1 MSFST
6 NQNASSISNGSPVGT
21 PLRIEK
27 LVGNN
32 NAVKAAASTTLEL
45 PFDRRQVSR
54 QLVTLGNGREAGLF
68 LPRGTVLR
76 GGDVLEAEDSSTV
89 HVLAS
94 QEAVLLV
101 KATDTITLMRATY
114 HLGNR
119 HVPVEIGD
127 GYLKLEYDYVL
138 QEMLLRLG
146 VTVLEQMASFEPEA
160 GAYGGG
166 HRHSHD

>member
-6 NQNASSISNGSPVGT
+6 NE

-27 LVGNN
+27 L
-32 NAVKAAASTTLEL
+32 AAKDTIIKKQALVDLVL

-54 QLVTLGNGREAGLF
+54 QLVTLGDGREAGLF

-76 GGDVLEAEDSSTV
+76 GGDVLEAEDASLV
-89 HVLAS
+89 QVVAS

-101 KATDTITLMRATY
+101 KAHDTITLMRATY

-138 QEMLLRLG
+138 KEMLVRLG
-146 VTVLEQMASFEPEA
+146 VTVLEQLASFEPEA

>member
-1 MSFST
+1 MSFSINPKT
-6 NQNASSISNGSPVGT
+6 DSISCGSPVSG

-27 LVGNN
+27 LASNN
-32 NAVKAAASTTLEL
+32 SAVKAASSITLEL

-54 QLVTLGNGREAGLF
+54 QLVTLSDGREAGLF

-76 GGDVLEAEDSSTV
+76 GGDVLEAEDSSNV
-89 HVLAS
+89 YVLAS

-101 KATDTITLMRATY
+101 RATDTITLMRATY

-138 QEMLLRLG
+138 KEMLVRLG

>member
-1 MSFST
+1 MLPALLLRFGWLMSSFT
-6 NQNASSISNGSPVGT
+6 K
-21 PLRIEK
+21 PLRIEQR
-27 LVGNN
+27 LSSE
-32 NAVKAAASTTLEL
+32 NALLPTAQLIL

-54 QLVTLGNGREAGLF
+54 QLVTLSDGREAGLF

-76 GGDVLEAEDSSTV
+76 GGDRLLSEDNSCIEVT
-89 HVLAS
+89 AS
-94 QEAVLLV
+94 QEAVLHVTASDQL
-101 KATDTITLMRATY
+101 TLMRATY

-127 GYLKLEYDYVL
+127 GFIKLEYDYVL
-138 QEMLLRLG
+138 KDLLLRLG
-146 VTVLEQMASFEPEA
+146 VTVIETMASFEPEA

>member
-1 MSFST
+1 MSFSID
-6 NQNASSISNGSPVGT
+6 SSSDGLMHE

-27 LVGNN
+27 VVHRNSTLNTAPLV
-32 NAVKAAASTTLEL
+32 VLEL

-54 QLVTLGNGREAGLF
+54 QLVTLSDGREAGLF

-76 GGDVLEAEDSSTV
+76 GGDVLEAQDSSFV
-89 HVLAS
+89 QVRAS
-94 QEAVLLV
+94 EEAVLLV
-101 KATDTITLMRATY
+101 KANDTLGLMRATY

-138 QEMLLRLG
+138 KDMLIRLG
-146 VTVLEQMASFEPEA
+146 VTVVEQMASFEPEA

>member
-1 MSFST
+1 MSFSI
-6 NQNASSISNGSPVGT
+6 NPKSNLVSGRSLGA

-27 LVGNN
+27 LVSNN
-32 NAVKAAASTTLEL
+32 CADKTAALITLEL

-54 QLVTLGNGREAGLF
+54 QLVTLSNGREAGLF

-138 QEMLLRLG
+138 KEMLVRLG

>member
-6 NQNASSISNGSPVGT
+6 KPTGL

-27 LVGNN
+27 LAVNN
-32 NAVKAAASTTLEL
+32 GLQATQVTLDLVL

-54 QLVTLGNGREAGLF
+54 QLVTLSDGREAGLF

-76 GGDVLEAEDSSTV
+76 GGDVLEADD
-89 HVLAS
+89 AS
-94 QEAVLLV
+94 LVRVVASEEAVLLV
-101 KATDTITLMRATY
+101 KSDDTLTLMRATY

-119 HVPVEIGD
+119 HVPVEIRD

-138 QEMLLRLG
+138 KEMLVRLG
-146 VTVLEQMASFEPEA
+146 VTVVEQMASFEPEA

-166 HRHSHD
+166 HRHAHD

>member
-6 NQNASSISNGSPVGT
+6 KLNSA

-27 LVGNN
+27 FAKNTLSKTDLSQSV
-32 NAVKAAASTTLEL
+32 ASTTQSLPKLIL
-45 PFDRRQVSR
+45 PFDRRRVSR
-54 QLVTLGNGREAGLF
+54 QLVTLADGREAGLF

-76 GGDVLEAEDSSTV
+76 GGDLLEAED
-89 HVLAS
+89 AS
-94 QEAVLLV
+94 FVQVVASPEAVLLV
-101 KATDTITLMRATY
+101 KAQDTLTLMRATY

-138 QEMLLRLG
+138 KEMLIRLG
-146 VTVLEQMASFEPEA
+146 VTVTEQMASFEPEA

>member
-1 MSFST
+1 M
-6 NQNASSISNGSPVGT
+6 
-21 PLRIEK
+21 RIEQVVSQSDAKSVVPTAK
-27 LVGNN
+27 L
-32 NAVKAAASTTLEL
+32 TL
-45 PFDRRQVSR
+45 PFERRKVSR
-54 QLVTLGNGREAGLF
+54 QLTVLEDGREAALF

-76 GGDVLEAEDSSTV
+76 GGDFLLADDGSFVAV
-89 HVLAS
+89 VAS
-94 QEAVLLV
+94 QEAVLIV
-101 KATDTITLMRATY
+101 TAPDHFSLMRATY

-127 GYLKLEYDYVL
+127 GFIKLEYDYVL

-146 VTVLEQMASFEPEA
+146 VQVAEKMASFEPEA